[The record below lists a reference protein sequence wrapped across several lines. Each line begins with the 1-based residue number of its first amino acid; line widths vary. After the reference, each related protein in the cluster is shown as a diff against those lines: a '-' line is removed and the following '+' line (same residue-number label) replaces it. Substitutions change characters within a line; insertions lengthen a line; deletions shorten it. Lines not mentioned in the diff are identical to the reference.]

1 MSRAPGCRGFF
12 GAVKGATESVK
23 QWTPWRI
30 PLALWG
36 GLGAAVLW
44 RGAFPVPYALVAAGL
59 ILVVMVGVWRRGARL
74 ALPATPVTAAWGVLL
89 AAYGAALT
97 GAVDLN
103 QALIGTLVLGAG
115 VAVYWGGRRAFAGAR
130 LVAFPVG
137 LAALSGLAA
146 LVGLAGLAW
155 PHGILANLVD
165 PSSGRL
171 AGVVEYTNAAGILA
185 VMGTVAAWTAAAV
198 SGRVGRRGL
207 EWAGALSV
215 AALLL
220 TESIGASLV
229 FGVITVVW
237 LVRAPK
243 TWATV
248 AATLLSGGGAYLAGR
263 HLTAHPTHLVGVL
276 VAIGLAVPLAAGLRR
291 GGAWVARQNRRTVWV
306 GVGVLVVLF
315 GALLTDGTTGRIAG
329 HLVPAAFSQ
338 RWVGLKASGF
348 YDIRSRFAMWTTGA
362 RLVATHPLRG
372 LGAGGWASAYL
383 GARPWPFTASAAHSS
398 VVQVATDAG
407 VPGLVAWLGL
417 WAGTS
422 WLWWQTRRRVHPP
435 LLADGVALLLAA
447 LLAHSLMDWDLAIP
461 GLAWV
466 GWAGLG
472 ALGGQTALAPTAVRV
487 TRLPWILAALGAL
500 LAGALA
506 VGQFAGASGDALLSQ
521 GRALSADY
529 AYATA
534 VRWDPLAASFH
545 YDLAQINQQ
554 LAPVSARDATT
565 ADRAYA
571 TAVRLSP
578 DSYLYHA
585 RYGQFL
591 AQNGDPVGAEAQL
604 ARALRDG
611 PDVGPLYAYVAGI
624 QEGMGYETLAAH
636 HRAAARPLLEAALA
650 TARRF
655 TAMRAIVN
663 RRAPVSVQEAPE
675 PQVDLYAG
683 MAAALLKKPVVAAF
697 WLRQD
702 PTVSEA
708 RAMAVTVVAWEQGQ
722 SVSTQ
727 QAARFAR
734 QYPGFRRQLRQI
746 QAVVLDP

>member
-1 MSRAPGCRGFF
+1 MPRAPGGRGLF
-12 GAVKGATESVK
+12 GVVKGATESVK
-23 QWTPWRI
+23 QWRI

-44 RGAFPVPYALVAAGL
+44 RGAFPVPYALVAAGV
-59 ILVVMVGVWRRGARL
+59 ILVVLVVVWRWGARL
-74 ALPATPVTAAWGVLL
+74 ALPATPVTVAWGVLL

-103 QALIGTLVLGAG
+103 QALIGTLVLSAG
-115 VAVYWGGRRAFAGAR
+115 VAVYWGGRRAFGDAR
-130 LVAFPVG
+130 LVGFPVG
-137 LAALSGLAA
+137 LAVLSGLAA

-185 VMGTVAAWTAAAV
+185 VMGTVAAWTGAAV

-229 FGVITVVW
+229 FVVITGIW

-248 AATLLSGGGAYLAGR
+248 VATLLSGGGAYLAGR
-263 HLTAHPTHLVGVL
+263 HLTAHPAHVVVVL
-276 VAIGLAVPLAAGLRR
+276 IALAMVVPLAAGLRR
-291 GGAWVARQNRRTVWV
+291 GGAWLARQNRRTVWA
-306 GVGVLVVLF
+306 GVGILAVL
-315 GALLTDGTTGRIAG
+315 GAALLADGTTGRLLG

-362 RLVATHPLRG
+362 RLLAAHPLRG

-383 GARPWPFTASAAHSS
+383 AARPWPYIASVPHSS

-407 VPGLVAWLGL
+407 IPGLVAWLGL
-417 WAGTS
+417 WVGTG

-435 LLADGVALLLAA
+435 LVADGVALLLLA

-466 GWAGLG
+466 GWAALG
-472 ALGGQTALAPTAVRV
+472 ALGGQTPPEPAAAPVARA
-487 TRLPWILAALGAL
+487 PWILAALGAL
-500 LAGALA
+500 LAGVLA
-506 VGQFAGASGDALLSQ
+506 VGQFAGASGDAFLSHGQ
-521 GRALSADY
+521 ALSADY

-554 LAPVSARDATT
+554 LAPMSARYVTT

-578 DSYLYHA
+578 DAYLYHA

-604 ARALRDG
+604 VLALRHG

-655 TAMRAIVN
+655 TAMRATVN
-663 RRAPVSVQEAPE
+663 RRAPVSVQEAPG

-683 MAAALLKKPVVAAF
+683 MAAALLKEPGVAASF
-697 WLRQD
+697 LRQD
-702 PTVSEA
+702 PTASEA
-708 RAMAVTVVAWEQGQ
+708 RALARTLVAWEHGGPQW
-722 SVSTQ
+722 SR
-727 QAARFAR
+727 QAAALGRR
-734 QYPGFRRQLRQI
+734 YPGFSRQLRQI
-746 QAVVLDP
+746 ERLVLDP